1 MALRIT
7 SLLAL
12 VWLVGCAGAP
22 VTTSGLRS
30 PADFDAGPPAFAAV
44 AKPQTPA
51 EAGLLIAEAIDL
63 LQKHDNAAAVPRLE
77 ALLRCDFLSERGR
90 ANLYWL
96 LAEAARGVDD
106 AGRRDALSGYLV
118 AASILPP
125 DLELREKVARARA
138 MLLADKVQAGVG
150 VGASPERAIVVDSL
164 SEADTLVAH
173 LGCGARG
180 QAPYISRRVPSL
192 AREDQEADDDGLAA
206 RRLLCTE
213 NGDELVLWFRVSPN

>member
-7 SLLAL
+7 CLLVL
-12 VWLVGCAGAP
+12 VAGFGCASAP
-22 VTTSGLRS
+22 VTTAGLRA
-30 PADFDAGPPAFAAV
+30 PIDFDAGPPAAQV
-44 AKPQTPA
+44 ITKPQTPA
-51 EAGLLIAEAIDL
+51 QAGLLIAEAIDL
-63 LQKHDNAAAVPRLE
+63 LQKHDNAAAVPRLD

-106 AGRRDALSGYLV
+106 GRRRDALAGYLV

-138 MLLADKVQAGVG
+138 MLLAGKVQSGEG

-164 SEADTLVAH
+164 GEADTLVAH
-173 LGCGARG
+173 LGCGVRG
-180 QAPYISRRVPSL
+180 QAPYISRRVPPL
-192 AREDQEADDDGLAA
+192 AREDDDDDGLAA

-213 NGDELVLWFRVSPN
+213 NGDELVLWFRVSPY